1 MFEVIKCRSSIKN
14 YRKQFWQELN
24 YAIFLQNKSEENRK
38 LNAKQRKFCVSLL
51 RKIKKRYYENLNEKS
66 VIDNKLF
73 LKTVKLFWKIVK
85 ILKIEGKNKIHS
97 TENGE
102 LIKMDLETAQILND
116 FFT

>member
-38 LNAKQRKFCVSLL
+38 LDAKQRKFCVSLL
-51 RKIKKRYYENLNEKS
+51 RKIKKGYYENLNEKS

-73 LKTVKLFWKIVK
+73 LKTVKLF
-85 ILKIEGKNKIHS
+85 LSEKIEGKNKIHS

-102 LIKMDLETAQILND
+102 LIKVDLKTAQILND

>member
-1 MFEVIKCRSSIKN
+1 MFEVIKRRSSIKN
-14 YRKQFWQELN
+14 YRKQFWQEQN

-38 LNAKQRKFCVSLL
+38 LDAKQRKFCVSLL

-73 LKTVKLFWKIVK
+73 LKTVNPFLSEKIV
-85 ILKIEGKNKIHS
+85 GKNKIHS

-102 LIKMDLETAQILND
+102 LIKMDLETAQSLND